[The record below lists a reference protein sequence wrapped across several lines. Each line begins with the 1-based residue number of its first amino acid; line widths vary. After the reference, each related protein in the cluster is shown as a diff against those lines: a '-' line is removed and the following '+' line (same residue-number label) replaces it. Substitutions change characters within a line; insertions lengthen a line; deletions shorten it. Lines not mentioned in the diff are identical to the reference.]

1 MLGVTFKYC
10 ARNVINRNN
19 FEKVYVNVLILPIL
33 LLGYLT
39 KISLNFFFSENRFQ
53 NVNFVC
59 V

>member
-19 FEKVYVNVLILPIL
+19 FEKVYVNVLILLIL

-39 KISLNFFFSENRFQ
+39 NITLKVFFSRNRLQ
-53 NVNFVC
+53 NFNFV
-59 V
+59 